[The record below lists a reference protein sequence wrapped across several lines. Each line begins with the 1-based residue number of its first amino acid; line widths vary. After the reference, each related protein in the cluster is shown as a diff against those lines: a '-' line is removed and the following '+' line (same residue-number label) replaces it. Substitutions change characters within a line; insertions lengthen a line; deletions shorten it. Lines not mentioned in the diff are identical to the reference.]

1 MTLLVGVDNPGSKD
15 PRFALEPYCPGRAGW
30 HMVKL
35 IGEIVP
41 GYTAIDYLADFD
53 RVCLYPT
60 GHARN
65 GKGKIHIDRAMAD
78 WCFLLAVSMQQPD
91 IVLLG
96 LRVRAAFDHIVTL
109 PDKDVAI
116 AKFDGIRIHSIPHPG
131 ARGQFYTDQ
140 SIRTQVG
147 IRLASLRR
155 FNLDPTESLPRR
167 QAN

>member
-1 MTLLVGVDNPGSKD
+1 MTLLVGVDNPLSKD
-15 PRFALEPYCPGRAGW
+15 PRFALEPYCAGSTGW
-30 HMVKL
+30 HIVTL
-35 IGEIVP
+35 IGEMVP
-41 GYTAIDYLADFD
+41 GYTPIDYLADFE

-65 GKGKIHIDRAMAD
+65 GKGKIAADRAMAD
-78 WCFLLAVSMQQPD
+78 WCFLLAQSMQQSD

-109 PDKDVAI
+109 PDQDVCVAE
-116 AKFDGIRIHSIPHPG
+116 FDGIRIHAIPHPG
-131 ARGQFYTDQ
+131 ARGQFYTDPL
-140 SIRTQVG
+140 IRELVG

-155 FNLDPTESLPRR
+155 IDHEPIQTLPRR